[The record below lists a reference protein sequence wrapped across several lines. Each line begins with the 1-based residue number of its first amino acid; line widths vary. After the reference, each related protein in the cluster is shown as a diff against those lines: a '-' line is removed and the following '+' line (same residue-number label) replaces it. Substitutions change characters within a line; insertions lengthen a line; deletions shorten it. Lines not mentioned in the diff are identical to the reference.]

1 MGNVIGMAEKVDD
14 DPLICSICLDSYKR
28 PKLLPC
34 FHTFCQACLERLGD
48 EEETR
53 THGFDAAATTTSIA
67 IPSSTA
73 LLFSYDRDLLRKRT
87 LVCPICREKHQLSK
101 IGVSALPNNF
111 CFDTIKQQVVPKTAD
126 GEKCGN
132 GIDSNSAVAFCYDCE
147 CCLCQQCLYSHR
159 KMVATRKHTTVSL
172 LEKTTNGPRR
182 LPTCSEH
189 GAELKL
195 YCYDCNDVVCCE
207 CAINDPHRLHK
218 YEYLDKVA
226 SGICKRLPELL
237 EMMNERQEKLKD
249 RVKLLKV
256 DWRYYSA
263 VNGIAAIN
271 KAFDDI
277 VETRRR
283 KVLADWKHKSTGI
296 KERVKS
302 TKHNLTKVSRAANF
316 IKELDTTTKSDFELV
331 TMLKPMMCSFEQ
343 LTTAS
348 SSSQWMSLFDDHNSQ
363 SVVTEGGD
371 MNQLAAQ
378 LPKIVLLSHS
388 SISVYTPGSGFYS
401 SSGKDI
407 TISINTRVSNNIPLE
422 AVTVKLSSGTT
433 VIPTNIASSNKN
445 HWLVEYEP
453 LEGNKKYLLNVSIM
467 GYQLEPRKFQYKH

>member
-1 MGNVIGMAEKVDD
+1 MIAIGMAEKVDD
-14 DPLICSICLDSYKR
+14 QLVCSICLDRYKQ

-34 FHTFCQACLERLGD
+34 FHTFCLACLERLGD
-48 EEETR
+48 EEETQPR
-53 THGFDAAATTTSIA
+53 GLGRFATFR
-67 IPSSTA
+67 STNP
-73 LLFSYDRDLLRKRT
+73 FSPYDGESKGLLRKRT
-87 LVCPICREKHQLSK
+87 LVCPICREKHQFSK

-111 CFDTIKQQVVPKTAD
+111 CFDTINQQMVAKTAGD
-126 GEKCGN
+126 RKCGN

-159 KMVATRKHTTVSL
+159 KMIATRKHTTVSL
-172 LEKTTNGPRR
+172 MEKIPDTTMKVPCR
-182 LPTCSEH
+182 LPTCSSH

-195 YCYDCNDVVCCE
+195 YCYDCNDAVCCE

-249 RVKLLKV
+249 RLKLFEV
-256 DWRYYSA
+256 DWRYHSA
-263 VNGIAAIN
+263 VNGAAAIN

-277 VETRRR
+277 VEIVETRR
-283 KVLADWKHKSTGI
+283 KQVLAEWKYKGTGV
-296 KERVKS
+296 KERVES
-302 TKHNLTKVSRAANF
+302 IKHNLTKVSRAANF

-331 TMLKPMMCSFEQ
+331 TMLKPMMCSFEE
-343 LTTAS
+343 LST
-348 SSSQWMSLFDDHNSQ
+348 SLQRISMFEDHNSQ
-363 SVVTEGGD
+363 SVVTVGGD

-388 SISVYTPGSGFYS
+388 SISTPGSRLYG

-407 TISINTRVSNNIPLE
+407 TISIHRVSNDIPLE

-433 VIPTNIASSNKN
+433 VIPTNIASSKKN
-445 HWLVEYEP
+445 QWLVEYEP
-453 LEGNKKYLLNVSIM
+453 LEGTHEYVLNVSVM
-467 GYQLEPRKFQYKH
+467 GIQQKSRTFEYKH